1 MTSLTS
7 SSMVGDKNNKGQSSV
22 NKTEKSNICFDKKG
36 NKLIKS
42 PLFPERHPERRVR
55 QGLWLWTRSRRLLG
69 RQVGDD
75 EEKDDD
81 FEDKNMMV
89 TMTKRITMYEPAPGD
104 LSSFMKDDEL
114 KKSWGN

>member
-1 MTSLTS
+1 MTSLT
-7 SSMVGDKNNKGQSSV
+7 SMVGDKNNKRQNWKILYMYRQIREQFI
-22 NKTEKSNICFDKKG
+22 NKISF
-36 NKLIKS
+36 
-42 PLFPERHPERRVR
+42 FPERHPERRVR